1 MLRFLSINF
10 IYFWHFKFG
19 TSGIEAYFYTF
30 TKIALKALQS
40 NTPYILL
47 FSFISFFCLEV
58 SHAQGIKPKST
69 PILVKKIQK
78 PIFKKDSL
86 LPLKVTDT
94 IRKDSIIRKG
104 SIEGIITH
112 DADGYTLQE
121 VKKKQITLYDNAHIT
136 YQDIDLKAGIIIID
150 NKNNILFAKGIK
162 DSLGVY
168 QQRPIFKQGSQ
179 DSEQDSLLYNF
190 KTKKALIYGLKT
202 IQSGMITY
210 GEKTKRVNDSTI
222 YIRNIRFTTSE
233 KDNPDYYIQTKKAK
247 LVPGK
252 KIIVGLS
259 NLVIADVPTPIFL
272 PFAYLPLGDKR
283 TSGLIIPTWGE
294 AKNQGYF
301 LQNGGYYLAIN
312 DYLDITLLGDIYTNG
327 SWGLRTESSY
337 VVRYKFS
344 GNVSVRFENLIRS
357 LKGFDD
363 YSKSTNFNI
372 RWSHS
377 QDSKANPN
385 SRISASVNL
394 GSSQYFRES
403 LNQINA
409 SDFLTN
415 TLNSSISYYRKF
427 VGTPFNLNV
436 TATHSQ
442 NTNTKTITM
451 TLPSLQLN
459 MDRIYPFAGK
469 GGIKKNALQKI
480 GMNYN
485 MSGDYRINTIDSLF
499 FKPEM
504 FKTAKAGIQHNA
516 NFSTNMKVF
525 KYFTLSPNA
534 TYKEVWNFDYINKRH
549 DPLTMNSDKELG
561 FGAAVNDTLRGFKSF
576 REYRAGVSL
585 STAIY
590 GVVNFNKGRLKSIRH
605 TIRPSIS
612 YGYRPDFADKY
623 NQQVQ
628 QSADPTDLL
637 TYSPFENGIYGRP
650 SSGLSNSIGFSINNV
665 LEAKVA
671 SKDSTE
677 VEHKKISL
685 LNNLNFNASY
695 NFASDSLRWS
705 PVSISAGTRILK
717 DKLSINM
724 SASLDPYQVNSKGTR
739 IDKFNRGLF
748 RLTSMNV
755 SANYSISNKDFEK
768 KDTKNTSNKNESSSN
783 QFGDSRNNSPNQ
795 QQQTE
800 VKETQLY
807 RASIP
812 WSLNLS
818 YAVNYANNG
827 LISGIGSN
835 TLMFNGNLELSPK
848 WGVRFSS
855 GYDFKNGGYSF
866 TRLGFS
872 RDLDSWSFNFDW
884 SPFGYNKSYYFRI
897 GVNSSMLSDL
907 KWDKRSLPD
916 RRLF

>member
-1 MLRFLSINF
+1 M
-10 IYFWHFKFG
+10 
-19 TSGIEAYFYTF
+19 
-30 TKIALKALQS
+30 QS
-40 NTPYILL
+40 NIPYILL
-47 FSFISFFCLEV
+47 FSFISFFCLEQ
-58 SHAQGIKPKST
+58 SYAQDTTPKT
-69 PILVKKIQK
+69 RPILAKKIQK
-78 PIFKKDSL
+78 PLLKKDSTL
-86 LPLKVTDT
+86 LLKATDT
-94 IRKDSIIRKG
+94 IRKDSITQKS

-112 DADGYTLQE
+112 DADGYTLQD
-121 VKKKQITLYDNAHIT
+121 VKKKQTILYDNAHIT
-136 YQDIDLKAGIIIID
+136 YQDIDLKAGIIIVD
-150 NKNNILFAKGIK
+150 NKNNTLFAKGII

-168 QQRPIFKQGSQ
+168 QQRAIFKQGNQ
-179 DSEQDSLLYNF
+179 DSEQDSLFYNF

-222 YIRNIRFTTSE
+222 YIKNIRFTTSE
-233 KDNPDYYIQTKKAK
+233 KDNPDYYIKTKKAK

-259 NLVIADVPTPIFL
+259 NLVIADVPTPVFL
-272 PFAYLPLGDKR
+272 PFAYLPLGNKR

-294 AKNQGYF
+294 SSNQGYF

-312 DYLDITLLGDIYTNG
+312 DYLDISLLGDIYTNG

-337 VVRYKFS
+337 VVRYKYS
-344 GNVSVRFENLIRS
+344 GNFSLRFENLIQS
-357 LKGFDD
+357 LRGFDD

-377 QDSKANPN
+377 QDSKSNPN

-394 GSSQYFRES
+394 GSSQYYRES
-403 LNQINA
+403 LNQVNS

-415 TLNSSISYYRKF
+415 TLSSSISYYRKF
-427 VGTPFNLNV
+427 VGTPFNINA

-442 NTNTKTITM
+442 NTNTKAITM

-469 GGIKKNALQKI
+469 GGVKKNALQKI
-480 GMNYN
+480 GFNYN
-485 MSGDYRINTIDSLF
+485 MSGDYRINTVDSLF
-499 FKPEM
+499 FKSAM
-504 FKTAKAGIQHNA
+504 FKTAKTGVQHNA
-516 NFSTNMKVF
+516 DFSTNMKVL

-534 TYKEVWNFDYINKRH
+534 SYKEVWNFDYINKRYE
-549 DPLTMNSDKELG
+549 DN
-561 FGAAVNDTLRGFKSF
+561 AIINDTLKGFKSF
-576 REYRAGVSL
+576 REYRSNVSL

-590 GVVNFNKGRLKSIRH
+590 GLVNFKKGRLKSIRH

-628 QSADPTDLL
+628 QSEDPTDLL

-671 SKDSTE
+671 SRDSTE
-677 VEHKKISL
+677 VEDKKITL

-695 NFASDSLRWS
+695 NFAADSLRWS

-724 SASLDPYQVNSKGTR
+724 NASLDPYQVNSAGTR

-748 RLTSMNV
+748 RLTNINA
-755 SANYSISNKDFEK
+755 SANYSISSKDFEK
-768 KDTKNTSNKNESSSN
+768 KNGRNASNKSKSSSN
-783 QFGDSRNNSPNQ
+783 QVNDSRSSSPNQ
-795 QQQTE
+795 QQEPE
-800 VKETQLY
+800 VKETKLY
-807 RASIP
+807 EASIP

-818 YAVNYANNG
+818 YAINYSNNG
-827 LISGIGSN
+827 LVSGIGSN

-848 WGVRFSS
+848 WKVRFSS
-855 GYDFKNGGYSF
+855 GYDFENGGYSF

-907 KWDKRSLPD
+907 KWEKRSLPD